1 VRDKR
6 SEAPGLSSATVP
18 IVPVA
23 EGPARPSI
31 HQPVDPV
38 AR

>member
-1 VRDKR
+1 MDKG
-6 SEAPGLSSATVP
+6 SEAPGLGPATVP

-31 HQPVDPV
+31 HQPLDPV